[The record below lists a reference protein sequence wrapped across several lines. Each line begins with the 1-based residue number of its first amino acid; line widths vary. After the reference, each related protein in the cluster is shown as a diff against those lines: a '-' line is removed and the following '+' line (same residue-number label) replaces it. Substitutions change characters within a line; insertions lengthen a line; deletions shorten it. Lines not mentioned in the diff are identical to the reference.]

1 VATALNTDIGVMTR
15 MLPRPDCGSRQ
26 VQCGAAGQELADAAF
41 DALVRYNS
49 LLGVPAR
56 RDHADTVGENLFKE
70 IGCAGCHRP
79 SMTTSPHHP
88 LAELRSQ
95 TIHAYTDLLLHDM
108 GAGLADNH
116 GEGTAT
122 GAEWRTAP
130 LWGLGHAASVM
141 LGDAKANDTISLRR
155 DANDMQRIG
164 FLHDG
169 RARTIEEAIL
179 WHGGEAL
186 ASRQAYQALAPER
199 KAAVLKFLNTL

>member
-1 VATALNTDIGVMTR
+1 
-15 MLPRPDCGSRQ
+15 
-26 VQCGAAGQELADAAF
+26 
-41 DALVRYNS
+41 
-49 LLGVPAR
+49 VPAR
-56 RDHADTVGENLFKE
+56 RDHAERSGEMLFQD

-79 SMTTSPHHP
+79 QMSTSPHHP
-88 LAELRSQ
+88 MAELRNQ
-95 TIHAYTDLLLHDM
+95 TIRPYTDLLLHDM
-108 GAGLADNH
+108 GEGLADNH
-116 GEGTAT
+116 GEGTAS

-155 DANDMQRIG
+155 SPGDGQRIG

-186 ASRQAYQALAPER
+186 RSRQAYQALGATQ
-199 KAAVLKFLNTL
+199 KAALLRFLNSL

>member
-1 VATALNTDIGVMTR
+1 
-15 MLPRPDCGSRQ
+15 
-26 VQCGAAGQELADAAF
+26 LADTDF
-41 DALVRYNS
+41 DALVKYNS

-56 RDHADTVGENLFKE
+56 RDYADTAGEAVFQR
-70 IGCAGCHRP
+70 IGCEGCHRA

-108 GAGLADNH
+108 GEGLADNL
-116 GEGTAT
+116 GEGTAS

-141 LGDAKANDTISLRR
+141 LGDAKANDTISRRR
-155 DANDMQRIG
+155 DPNDIRRIG

-169 RARTIEEAIL
+169 RARSIDEAIR

-186 ASRQAYQALAPER
+186 TSRQAYEALDAAE
-199 KAAVLKFLNTL
+199 KAALLRFLNSL